1 MKCSETRRLLQEP
14 EAKREAHPR
23 YPELAGHLEACE
35 ACRHDQAE
43 VETVSVLLREWPS
56 IEPTVED
63 RQAAVAAMVA
73 ALAIRS
79 RRPRSLAWSARFP
92 AWRPASAAMA
102 LAICVLLVL
111 LWPSGPG
118 ADPVAAVCEA
128 LDGVSVWSAH
138 GTITPAII
146 PIGGRPTNRIEVQ
159 FVRPD
164 TMRASMDGDLVQML
178 QQGDTRTWY
187 VKPMRLAVIEKTEA
201 VDFVK
206 LFSVNEWLTNQAVL
220 ATPARVVG
228 EEWFLPQRVKTIE
241 VRIADTHPDLARRVG
256 LNTIILH
263 ANVDSMLPVHAQAE
277 GFAQLRDE
285 IRALLTQAGV
295 PLDPVRSQPSA
306 RNTASDY
313 LTLHLHFGYGGAAD
327 PAGLKLDLPEGTTV
341 LDQRG

>member
-14 EAKREAHPR
+14 EAERKAHPR

-35 ACRHDQAE
+35 ACRHDRVE
-43 VETVSVLLREWPS
+43 VEAVSAFLREWPS
-56 IEPTVED
+56 IEP
-63 RQAAVAAMVA
+63 AAEERRATVAAMVA

-79 RRPRSLAWSARFP
+79 QRPRALAWPARVP
-92 AWRPASAAMA
+92 AWRPASAATA
-102 LAICVLLVL
+102 LAVCVLLVL

-118 ADPVAAVCEA
+118 TDPVAAVCEA

-146 PIGGRPTNRIEVQ
+146 PIGGRPTNRLEVQ
-159 FVRPD
+159 FIRPD

-187 VKPMRLAVIEKTEA
+187 IKPMNLAVIEKTET

-206 LFSVNEWLTNQAVL
+206 VFSVNEWLTNQAVL

-277 GFAQLRDE
+277 GFTQLRDE
-285 IRALLTQAGV
+285 IRAMLTQAGV
-295 PLDPVRSQPSA
+295 PLDPARSPSA
-306 RNTASDY
+306 IRNTASDY
-313 LTLHLHFGYGGAAD
+313 LTLHLHFAYGGAAD
-327 PAGLKLDLPEGTTV
+327 PAGLRLDLPEGTNV
-341 LDQRG
+341 LDRR